1 MLEKYVAP
9 EVSTICVAS
18 AKAIALNPP
27 GWGWEDGVFDE
38 SVPEPKGY
46 QDDAE
51 GGAGYEG

>member
-9 EVSTICVAS
+9 EVSTICFAS

-38 SVPEPKGY
+38 SAPEPKGY